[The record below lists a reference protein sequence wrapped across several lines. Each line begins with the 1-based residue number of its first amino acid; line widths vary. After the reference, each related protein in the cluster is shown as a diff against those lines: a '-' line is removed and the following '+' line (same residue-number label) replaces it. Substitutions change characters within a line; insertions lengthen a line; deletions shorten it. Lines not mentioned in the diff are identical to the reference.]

1 MNRLDPS
8 TARTFRAFISYRHA
22 DNAEEGRRWA
32 YWLHNELEAYQVPR
46 DLIGKRN
53 SFGEPVPEN
62 LYPIFRDEEEMRAGV
77 DLSELIAD
85 GLKRSDWLIVLCSP
99 RSAASRYVRREIVQF
114 KLLGKTQHILPVIV
128 EGEPGAAE
136 RHRSGSHLDPGFECF
151 PRALRR
157 GVPVPGRKD
166 HRGRALIDWH
176 GRPELLAADLRPKG
190 TREQGYTSAAAYR
203 AALDSRNRLLPKPQ
217 QLSTKALRDAERR
230 YAEQLNQQKLKI
242 ISGLLGVDLGE
253 LTKRDAAARARR
265 LKRVLILI
273 VLVLLIVV
281 GFALWAVYQGM
292 VASSN
297 LASSRYTLSNVES
310 EEHSEPAKALLLA
323 SGAVEAVPRFD
334 PLLDA
339 YTRRAEM
346 LALASPRH
354 MKVADH
360 VRVAVFSPRLDK
372 VATVDGGKVQITD
385 LRSGES
391 VRVPSLTEPH
401 ATVAA
406 FTIPAFSP
414 DGSHFVAG
422 TDEVSARSWRLR
434 DGHSVPVKTPKVIVR
449 GTLQTEFYFSPNGLS
464 ALGWVGVETG
474 DEDGQHVQAAWGTES
489 GAPASTAA
497 LRAVFRFGELA
508 WSRNPARNWGA
519 VLLDKQRLQVIDVS
533 TGAPVSPEFG
543 PAAEHAEVVS
553 LALSPD
559 AEWLVTATKGGQ
571 NKGYELQLWSARDG
585 KLAEVAPMRS
595 SERLQILDVSL
606 DGKKV
611 LAVPDRGRDP
621 TQLQLWEFGR
631 YSYPLPYR
639 ELGALPSPQSFWA
652 RSWGKSR
659 LASFCGETGL
669 VAAVSAEAADWTGR
683 GPRVQ
688 SAFSIRLG
696 HAETAQELF
705 RSMRSGGGLVAWTV
719 SPNGREIATVTADGV
734 VTVTDLF
741 WQEPITS
748 SVATPVA
755 GDSRALRADRA
766 WFNASLSSAITA
778 TFEGIR
784 YVGGMPTSE
793 GTPKLVAQHWRLP
806 ELKRLW
812 AQPVEIIGDPMKL
825 ASAIAA
831 FSPDGKHLAIGAS
844 DVRLFDTGSGGLWGK
859 PFAVKGRLLGVI
871 FTSDGERIVLASED
885 VNDRGKTFTR
895 IEQRKLDSGEEVK
908 DATVEWLRYGE
919 GSSQSDF
926 AGFTADTRHFL
937 RVSAG
942 DRFTGDWSTVEQ
954 LELLDLKNSR
964 KLQIR
969 FSRESPAPPAL
980 IAAVM
985 QSASGF
991 EPVTSDEVIAR
1002 LPAARIRIRA
1012 VPAGATL
1019 RHVES
1024 RRSIIAPAGRFDGTL
1039 TARLSADARW
1049 IATVAPGRREIRV
1062 WSTFTGM
1069 PSSEPLVR
1077 RTELVAMAF
1086 DQDAQYLWQIGRD
1099 GGPQATYMGTKRPG
1113 KPRWLARAGEAL
1125 TSRRLTG
1132 EGVGIEWLEN
1142 IQLRA
1147 AREELLRSL
1156 LNDAA
1161 NGDAGAARIKERLE
1175 SMLGKQ

>member
-1 MNRLDPS
+1 MLDPS
-8 TARTFRAFISYRHA
+8 KPRTFRAFISYRHA

-32 YWLHNELEAYQVPR
+32 YWLHNELESYQVPR
-46 DLIGKRN
+46 DLIGRRN
-53 SFGEPVPEN
+53 SFGESVPEN

-77 DLSELIAD
+77 DLGELIAD
-85 GLKRSDWLIVLCSP
+85 GLERSDWLIVLCSP
-99 RSAASRYVRREIVQF
+99 RSAASRYVRSEIVQF
-114 KLLGKTQHILPVIV
+114 KLLGKTERILPVIV

-136 RHRSGSHLDPGFECF
+136 RNRSGPQIDAGLECF
-151 PRALRR
+151 PRSLRR
-157 GVPVPGRKD
+157 GVPVQGKKD
-166 HRGRALIDWH
+166 HRGRALIDWR
-176 GRPELLAADLRPKG
+176 GRPELLAADLRPEG
-190 TREQGYTSAAAYR
+190 RHEQGYTSAAAYR
-203 AALDSRNRLLPKPQ
+203 AALDRRNGLLPKPQ

-230 YAEQLNQQKLKI
+230 YDEQLNQQKLKI

-265 LKRVLILI
+265 LKRLLILI
-273 VLVLLIVV
+273 VSVLLIVV
-281 GFALWAVYQGM
+281 ALALAAVYQGL

-323 SGAVEAVPRFD
+323 AGAVEAVPRID
-334 PLLDA
+334 PLLDEYA
-339 YTRRAEM
+339 RRAEM

-360 VRVAVFSPRLDK
+360 AQLAVFSARLDK
-372 VATVDGGKVQITD
+372 VATVDGGRIRITN
-385 LRSGES
+385 LRSGEP
-391 VRVPSLTEPH
+391 VHVPSLTEPH

-414 DGSHFVAG
+414 DGSRFVAG
-422 TDEVSARSWRLR
+422 TDEISARSWRLR
-434 DGHSVPVKTPKVIVR
+434 DGHSVPVETPKVIVR
-449 GTLQTEFYFSPNGLS
+449 GTLQSEFYFSPNGLS

-474 DEDGQHVQAAWGTES
+474 DERGQHVQAAWDAES

-497 LRAVFRFGELA
+497 LGDVVRFGELA
-508 WSRNPARNWGA
+508 WSRNPAHNWGA
-519 VLLDKQRLQVIDVS
+519 ILLGKRRLQVIDVS

-543 PAAEHAEVVS
+543 PAAEEAEVVS

-559 AEWLVTATKGGQ
+559 AEWLVTATRGGQ
-571 NKGYELQLWSARDG
+571 DKGYELQLWSARDG
-585 KLAEVAPMRS
+585 KPAEVAPMRS
-595 SERLQILDVSL
+595 SERLQIQDVST

-621 TQLQLWEFGR
+621 TRLQLWEFGR

-652 RSWGKSR
+652 RIWGKSR

-669 VAAVSAEAADWTGR
+669 VAAVSAEAAAWTGR

-688 SAFSIRLG
+688 SAFSIRLW
-696 HAETAQELF
+696 HAETAQELSHSI
-705 RSMRSGGGLVAWTV
+705 RSAGGLVAWSV
-719 SPNGREIATVTADGV
+719 SPDGREIATVTADGV

-741 WQEPITS
+741 WHEPIVS
-748 SVATPVA
+748 AVATPA
-755 GDSRALRADRA
+755 TNASRALRADRA
-766 WFNASLSSAITA
+766 WFTTDLSTAITA
-778 TFEGIR
+778 TLEGIR

-793 GTPKLVAQHWRLP
+793 GKPKLVVQHWRLP
-806 ELKRLW
+806 ELNPLW
-812 AQPVEIIGDPMKL
+812 PQPVELIGDPMKL
-825 ASAIAA
+825 ASAMVA
-831 FSPDGKHLAIGAS
+831 FSPDGKRLAIGTS
-844 DVRLFDTGSGGLWGK
+844 DVRLFDTGSGALSGR
-859 PFAVKGRLLGVI
+859 PFAVRGRLLGVI
-871 FTSDGERIVLASED
+871 FTSDGERIVLASEAS
-885 VNDRGKTFTR
+885 NDKGKTFFR

-926 AGFTADTRHFL
+926 AGFTADARHFL

-942 DRFTGDWSTVEQ
+942 DRFTGDWSAVEQ
-954 LELLDLKNSR
+954 LELLDLKKSS

-980 IAAVM
+980 MAAVM
-985 QSASGF
+985 QSASVF
-991 EPVTSDEVIAR
+991 EPVSSDEVIAS

-1019 RHVES
+1019 RHVEA
-1024 RRSIIAPAGRFDGTL
+1024 RRSMVAPAGRSDATL
-1039 TARLSADARW
+1039 TAVLSADARW
-1049 IATVAPGRREIRV
+1049 IGTAAPGRREIRV

-1086 DQDAQYLWQIGRD
+1086 DPDAQHLWQIGRD
-1099 GGPQATYMGTKRPG
+1099 GGPQATYIGMKRPG
-1113 KPRWLARAGEAL
+1113 KPRWLDRAGEVL
-1125 TSRRLTG
+1125 TSMRLTG
-1132 EGVGIEWLEN
+1132 QGVGIEWLDN
-1142 IQLRA
+1142 SQRRA
-1147 AREELLRSL
+1147 AREELQRSL
-1156 LNDAA
+1156 SNEAA

-1175 SMLGKQ
+1175 SMLGNQ